1 MNQEKATANEQH
13 LSLAIL
19 ANQPSIHRNH
29 GDFKYQQRHSHNHS
43 RSEEESRFPEAL
55 PQAHHPNPSA
65 FLPKPHS
72 RRSRRGRRPPAARLW
87 NPLNSSSR
95 VFAPQ
100 PAPRK
105 PIAPRQPYP
114 DPLLP
119 KSLNNSSDR
128 ILPTRQR
135 DDCQSPSSLQVEPS
149 LHDSASINLPGTGHS
164 SRSPPFSRKGKEPA
178 HSYNMPTTDAL
189 PISSNDSFDNPLDPS
204 HPHHRPPKQH
214 SPSTSAKGPERGNKS
229 HFTNGNRRKHHSPA
243 PEPPNETPWGPSHPC
258 FPHLNPHVPP
268 SSALHHS
275 TRIIRIR
282 RDWMKAGD
290 LAPTFSNIYPEILD
304 PWVSEQDFRIL
315 IQTVNDGLI
324 KAFKPGG
331 WRAWVDTVLGVA
343 TGWLWEDFGAAA
355 VKREVRN
362 VEGFIEDWNGGRE
375 GRNGEEGVKLVPL
388 RRTGYLSLDIQIPDP
403 HVGPASRSV
412 TRQSTGD
419 DGGDP

>member
-1 MNQEKATANEQH
+1 
-13 LSLAIL
+13 
-19 ANQPSIHRNH
+19 
-29 GDFKYQQRHSHNHS
+29 
-43 RSEEESRFPEAL
+43 
-55 PQAHHPNPSA
+55 
-65 FLPKPHS
+65 
-72 RRSRRGRRPPAARLW
+72 
-87 NPLNSSSR
+87 
-95 VFAPQ
+95 
-100 PAPRK
+100 
-105 PIAPRQPYP
+105 
-114 DPLLP
+114 
-119 KSLNNSSDR
+119 
-128 ILPTRQR
+128 
-135 DDCQSPSSLQVEPS
+135 
-149 LHDSASINLPGTGHS
+149 
-164 SRSPPFSRKGKEPA
+164 
-178 HSYNMPTTDAL
+178 
-189 PISSNDSFDNPLDPS
+189 
-204 HPHHRPPKQH
+204 
-214 SPSTSAKGPERGNKS
+214 
-229 HFTNGNRRKHHSPA
+229 
-243 PEPPNETPWGPSHPC
+243 
-258 FPHLNPHVPP
+258 
-268 SSALHHS
+268 
-275 TRIIRIR
+275 
-282 RDWMKAGD
+282 MKAGD